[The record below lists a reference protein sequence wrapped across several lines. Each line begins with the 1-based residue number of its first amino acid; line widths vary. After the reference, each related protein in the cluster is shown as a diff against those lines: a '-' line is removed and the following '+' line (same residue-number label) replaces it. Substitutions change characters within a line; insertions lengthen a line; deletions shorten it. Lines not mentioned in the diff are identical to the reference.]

1 MKTIT
6 KVFKVYDINEIE
18 KIGKENMKNA
28 MESLTGYVDDIVQFD
43 FDDYGRTMKAV
54 AERFNIKILDYSY
67 GLFNRGNYI
76 HSSIAEYMESNNAE
90 KNSMVA
96 DINKMIND
104 KELFNDEFTGVWSDY
119 YFIKYFTE
127 NEIKEVTYNNL
138 HFHLRGLLEGM
149 TDIFIKDM
157 EEQQLS
163 DELRKDIAIEN
174 NLYFYEDGTLYGEV
188 NDEI

>member
-43 FDDYGRTMKAV
+43 FDDYERTMKAV
-54 AERFNIKILDYSY
+54 AERFNIKILDYSF
-67 GLFNRGNYI
+67 GLFQYGNHVY
-76 HSSIAEYMESNNAE
+76 SSIAEYMESSNAE

-96 DINKMIND
+96 EINKMIKD

-127 NEIKEVTYNNL
+127 NEIEEVTYNDL
-138 HFHLRGLLEGM
+138 HFHLRDLLGGM
-149 TDIFIKDM
+149 TSIFIKDK
-157 EEQQLS
+157 EEQHLS
-163 DELRKDIAIEN
+163 DKFRREIAIEN
-174 NLYFYEDGTLYGEV
+174 NMYFYEDGTLYGEV